1 MKTKAPTIG
10 EMMIVAVSVVIA
22 VVVIT
27 HMIREL
33 DERKEHPERFVPDS
47 ERALNWK

>member
-1 MKTKAPTIG
+1 MG
-10 EMMIVAVSVVIA
+10 EMIIVAVSVVIA
-22 VVVIT
+22 VAVIT

-33 DERKEHPERFVPDS
+33 DERKEHPERFVPEN